1 MPVRPQASPARCT
14 SALGLGQRR
23 GLAKQLGFWWVCMSL
38 GVALGLGVMAPRGCE
53 QALQAFGQREQV

>member
-1 MPVRPQASPARCT
+1 
-14 SALGLGQRR
+14 
-23 GLAKQLGFWWVCMSL
+23 MSL